1 MCKLIIGL
9 LRMEVCHGSIFGG
22 GGGIGNAALVLE
34 TCDIGG
40 IVLVACDIGGGGIG
54 NAALVLDTCDIGV
67 DVLVTCD
74 IGGDTTAT

>member
-1 MCKLIIGL
+1 
-9 LRMEVCHGSIFGG
+9 MEVCHGSIFGG

-40 IVLVACDIGGGGIG
+40 NVLVACDIGGGGIG

-67 DVLVTCD
+67 DVLMTCD
-74 IGGDTTAT
+74 IGGETTAT